1 MQAEKDNTLLA
12 KVAKENAQR
21 CLVSYKNMVDPTK
34 FVGGELL
41 RIIPAEFDEKV
52 HCLHLLDLGTMP
64 DTPHAKE
71 YSKNWSWM

>member
-12 KVAKENAQR
+12 KLAKENDQR

-34 FVGGELL
+34 FVGEELL

>member
-34 FVGGELL
+34 FVGEELL

-64 DTPHAKE
+64 DTAHAKE
-71 YSKNWSWM
+71 YEKTWPWT